1 MSIQAFEQWRL
12 CCSTKSFMYRMES
25 KMSMILQNINK
36 QYMCYTNNTNY
47 YKRRQKQKKK
57 TLNEDG
63 NMLIYSTILITAGF
77 NGLIYS
83 SDLS

>member
-1 MSIQAFEQWRL
+1 
-12 CCSTKSFMYRMES
+12 
-25 KMSMILQNINK
+25 
-36 QYMCYTNNTNY
+36 MCYTNNTNY
-47 YKRRQKQKKK
+47 YKQRQKQKKK